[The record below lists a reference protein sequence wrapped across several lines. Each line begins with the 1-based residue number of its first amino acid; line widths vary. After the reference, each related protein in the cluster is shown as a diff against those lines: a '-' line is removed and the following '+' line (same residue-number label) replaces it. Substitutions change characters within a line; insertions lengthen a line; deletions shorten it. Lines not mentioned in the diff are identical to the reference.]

1 MYLQYKKHKIHY
13 TKFGS
18 GARLLIVFHG
28 YGDKSEL
35 FLKLR
40 ESLEQTYTVVA
51 IDAPFHGETEWNK
64 SIFYPS
70 DIKKIV
76 NQFKKELGFERF
88 SVMAHSMGGLFVMGI
103 FKYIAPS
110 VDKLY
115 LLAPAGFQKSV
126 IYNKVLFS
134 YPMRQIFKWTASKP
148 KVSKRLLNYSKK
160 MGWLDRLTHVFFSKQ
175 LSNED
180 LRRRMFNTWASLF
193 FFPRRLQQFRRLIRK
208 YNIELSIYYGE
219 KDSLTPM
226 SAGEKFISKLNRRH
240 KTKAILKTVNDGH
253 FFIREPLNRAIKEDL
268 NENNPD

>member
-1 MYLQYKKHKIHY
+1 MYLLYKKHKIHY

-51 IDAPFHGETEWNK
+51 IDAPFHGNTEWNK

-76 NQFKKELGFERF
+76 NLFKKELGFERF

-110 VDKLY
+110 VDELY

-160 MGWLDRLTHVFFSKQ
+160 MGWLDRMTHLFFSKQ
-175 LSNED
+175 LSDED

-253 FFIREPLNRAIKEDL
+253 FFIREPLNRALKEDL
-268 NENNPD
+268 NENNSD

>member
-1 MYLQYKKHKIHY
+1 MYLLYKKHKIHY

-51 IDAPFHGETEWNK
+51 IDAPFHGNTEWNK

-110 VDKLY
+110 VDELY

-160 MGWLDRLTHVFFSKQ
+160 MGWLDRITHLFFSKQ
-175 LSNED
+175 LSDED

-253 FFIREPLNRAIKEDL
+253 FFIREPLNRALKEDL
-268 NENNPD
+268 NENNSD

>member
-13 TKFGS
+13 TKFGT

-40 ESLEQTYTVVA
+40 ESLEHTYTVVA

-103 FKYIAPS
+103 FNYIAPS

-134 YPMRQIFKWTASKP
+134 FPMRQIFKWTATKP

-160 MGWLDRLTHVFFSKQ
+160 MG
-175 LSNED
+175 
-180 LRRRMFNTWASLF
+180 
-193 FFPRRLQQFRRLIRK
+193 
-208 YNIELSIYYGE
+208 
-219 KDSLTPM
+219 
-226 SAGEKFISKLNRRH
+226 
-240 KTKAILKTVNDGH
+240 
-253 FFIREPLNRAIKEDL
+253 
-268 NENNPD
+268 